1 MNMTAILLVSVA
13 SMQLGL
19 LVAWGFPVTQ
29 FKNVTL
35 RGIIEQNKM

>member
-1 MNMTAILLVSVA
+1 LVRSGHFYFGWTGVHL
-13 SMQLGL
+13 S
-19 LVAWGFPVTQ
+19 PVTQ